1 MGIITGYL
9 CLLCLCILL
18 VKALTRKFHFVKM
31 DRIIM
36 RIHKTV
42 SAAFL
47 IICILHIILVY
58 PVLKMRHMLVPV
70 TGILIAGV
78 SAAMIALCHMVKN
91 KKRNLTIHRILSLVM
106 LCCVVGHIV
115 IYFVDYKNYQTRI
128 HEIQIEDVTI
138 SDIKDGRYTGF
149 YDAGYIYAKVE
160 VTVKDGQITN
170 INILKHNNERGALAE
185 TITDEVI
192 AKQQVDV
199 DTISSATNS
208 SMVIKKAIE
217 NALK

>member
-9 CLLCLCILL
+9 CLLCFCFLL
-18 VKALTRKFHFVKM
+18 VKALTRKLHFVKM

-47 IICILHIILVY
+47 IICISHIIFVY
-58 PVLKMRHMLVPV
+58 PVLKTRHMFVPV

-78 SAAMIALCHMVKN
+78 SVVMIVLCHMVKT

-128 HEIQIEDVTI
+128 HEIQIGDVTI
-138 SDIKDGRYTGF
+138 SGIKDGRYTGA

-160 VTVKDGQITN
+160 VTVKDGQIAD
-170 INILKHNNERGALAE
+170 INILKHDNERGTLAE

-192 AKQQVDV
+192 ARQQVDV
-199 DTISSATNS
+199 DAISGATNS